1 MRFSM
6 TTKTQMGYVWER
18 ISVDKAYVII
28 LQTCLLLLFL
38 SFFFFFVI
46 SASSQ
51 KWESQAHT
59 FKRSKSE
66 EHGSWISYP
75 SKNPGWRLGF
85 NFLYHLCVKYL
96 SGKSLKI
103 ITVPDVLCQLS
114 YTEWENY
121 TSLPIQFLG
130 PAENGRNAK
139 GWRLR
144 IFSGR
149 KRCRSKSNGAGH
161 TSGFLCKARGEMV
174 TADPFG
180 RKKLPEENAVIC

>member
-38 SFFFFFVI
+38 SFIFFFVL

-75 SKNPGWRLGF
+75 SKSPGWTLGF
-85 NFLYHLCVKYL
+85 NFPYYLCVNYL
-96 SGKSLKI
+96 SGMSLK
-103 ITVPDVLCQLS
+103 ITVPDLICQLS
-114 YTEWENY
+114 YTLQENY
-121 TSLPIQFLG
+121 ASLPMQFLG

-139 GWRLR
+139 GWRPL

-149 KRCRSKSNGAGH
+149 KRSGSKSNGAGH
-161 TSGFLCKARGEMV
+161 TSGFLCKARVEMV

-180 RKKLPEENAVIC
+180 RKKSPEANAVIC

>member
-1 MRFSM
+1 MRFSL
-6 TTKTQMGYVWER
+6 TTKMHTGYFSER
-18 ISVDKAYVII
+18 VSVDKAYEGIFKHVCC
-28 LQTCLLLLFL
+28 CLVFP
-38 SFFFFFVI
+38 VI

-59 FKRSKSE
+59 FNRSKSE
-66 EHGSWISYP
+66 EHGLLISFP
-75 SKNPGWRLGF
+75 MKNPDWRLGF

-96 SGKSLKI
+96 SGMSLKI

-139 GWRLR
+139 GWRPLV
-144 IFSGR
+144 FSGR
-149 KRCRSKSNGAGH
+149 KRSGSKSNGAGH
-161 TSGFLCKARGEMV
+161 TSGFLCKARVEMV

-180 RKKLPEENAVIC
+180 RKKSPEANAVIC